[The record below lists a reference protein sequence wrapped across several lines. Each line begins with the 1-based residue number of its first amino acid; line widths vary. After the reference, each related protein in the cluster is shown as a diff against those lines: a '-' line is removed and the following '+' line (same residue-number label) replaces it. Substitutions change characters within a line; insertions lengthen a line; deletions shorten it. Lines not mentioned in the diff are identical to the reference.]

1 MNIKLN
7 ILLAAGV
14 LALAA
19 CNSPTAEQ
27 KGDEAAAQAEIAGDQ
42 AAIAAETAGDAAAA
56 SAEAAAAATAAAA
69 GTAAAAVDAAAD
81 PVQAAYEEGKASG
94 AEAIGDTAQNVADS
108 MKSEQAEAEATAD
121 AEKKD

>member
-1 MNIKLN
+1 MNTKLTL
-7 ILLAAGV
+7 LLAAGV

-27 KGDEAAAQAEIAGDQ
+27 KAEEAGDQ
-42 AAIAAETAGDAAAA
+42 AAVAAESAGDAAAA

-94 AEAIGDTAQNVADS
+94 AEAIGNTAQNVADS
-108 MKSEQAEAEATAD
+108 MKGEAAEAEATAE